1 MGCTVQ
7 EVRQVRRSSATD
19 HAVADCSNLVFCV
32 LLATSAN
39 PQGGGGG
46 GVTCFLRSTGNQC
59 KSTRGWGGG
68 RGVTCSRLEA
78 LQTKRA
84 AQFNTH

>member
-1 MGCTVQ
+1 MGGTVQ

-39 PQGGGGG
+39 PKGGG
-46 GVTCFLRSTGNQC
+46 GV
-59 KSTRGWGGG
+59 GGG
-68 RGVTCSRLEA
+68 GVTCSRLEA

-84 AQFNTH
+84 AQFNTR

>member
-39 PQGGGGG
+39 PQEG
-46 GVTCFLRSTGNQC
+46 
-59 KSTRGWGGG
+59 
-68 RGVTCSRLEA
+68 GVTCSRLGA

-84 AQFNTH
+84 AQFNIQ